1 MASSHGV
8 LPRVIGHRGAAGWA
22 PENTLASIRKAKE
35 LGVAWVEVDVMLTR
49 DKVRFPSLLRA
60 RTRDDAAAGDGRI
73 RRVARRCD
81 DRVARKGHPLV
92 TPVSRPVSQGPFVS
106 PGKKYP

>member
-60 RTRDDAAAGDGRI
+60 RTRDDAAAGDLLSLCAQALLLSLFCGRL
-73 RRVARRCD
+73 
-81 DRVARKGHPLV
+81 P
-92 TPVSRPVSQGPFVS
+92 
-106 PGKKYP
+106 